1 MVTILLQTN
10 NLSVQ
15 SCLSSFVL
23 TTKRV
28 SVDVFNKIIKIPVNN
43 QIKLMMG
50 YHTIFYF
57 DTLFL
62 SEYYH
67 YNDFLDVVDAY
78 ELDLEDNRI
87 KAASDI
93 VKKVNIQ

>member
-1 MVTILLQTN
+1 
-10 NLSVQ
+10 
-15 SCLSSFVL
+15 
-23 TTKRV
+23 
-28 SVDVFNKIIKIPVNN
+28 
-43 QIKLMMG
+43 MMG